1 MIAIAGTIGTGL
13 FLNSGAALALGGP
26 VGAWLGYTL
35 MGILVGMMMYCLG
48 EM

>member
-13 FLNSGAALALGGP
+13 FVGSGNSLVRGGP
-26 VGAWLGYTL
+26 VGLWLGYSI
-35 MGILVGMMMYCLG
+35 MGMAVGMMMTTLG